1 MATGCCSAEQTLC
14 FVLST
19 VTLQWIHWHEKYLQK
34 SAISCSSDGWRIS
47 CRTLV
52 LTWLM
57 NTGVCVSPTDVLPL
71 CTVDCCFESISHEHQ
86 WLLYVWLRTTPYH
99 PSCCGLDLP
108 CAMLRPIK
116 MAQCTSSGGMGRKDR
131 ECIHSRCRWCAAT
144 ATFLLAVRVC
154 SVCKGEGGEIEGLV
168 PIILRARPV
177 RWVSL
182 RPCTAYNSG
191 AGLICYP
198 NAGSH

>member
-1 MATGCCSAEQTLC
+1 
-14 FVLST
+14 
-19 VTLQWIHWHEKYLQK
+19 
-34 SAISCSSDGWRIS
+34 
-47 CRTLV
+47 
-52 LTWLM
+52 
-57 NTGVCVSPTDVLPL
+57 
-71 CTVDCCFESISHEHQ
+71 
-86 WLLYVWLRTTPYH
+86 
-99 PSCCGLDLP
+99 
-108 CAMLRPIK
+108 
-116 MAQCTSSGGMGRKDR
+116 MAQCTSSGGMGRNHR

-177 RWVSL
+177 HWVSL
-182 RPCTAYNSG
+182 RPCTAYNAG